1 MHTPEGAKDRTLL
14 VILSIMAA
22 LVIVAFVVVFT
33 RGAPKALDP
42 NTPEGVVQAY
52 SAAVIDG
59 DEDAAAKFLT
69 AQASV
74 GCGSDVH
81 GSTNNL
87 RVVLISTTV
96 RPKSAD
102 IVVSLVTS
110 YGDGPFGAS
119 EYEVESN
126 FDLVRVDGAWL
137 IETAPWEL
145 SICPNATVT
154 K

>member
-1 MHTPEGAKDRTLL
+1 
-14 VILSIMAA
+14 
-22 LVIVAFVVVFT
+22 
-33 RGAPKALDP
+33 
-42 NTPEGVVQAY
+42 
-52 SAAVIDG
+52 
-59 DEDAAAKFLT
+59 
-69 AQASV
+69 V
-74 GCGSDVH
+74 GCGSDIH
-81 GSTNNL
+81 GSTDNL

-126 FDLVRVDGAWL
+126 FDLVRVDGVWL